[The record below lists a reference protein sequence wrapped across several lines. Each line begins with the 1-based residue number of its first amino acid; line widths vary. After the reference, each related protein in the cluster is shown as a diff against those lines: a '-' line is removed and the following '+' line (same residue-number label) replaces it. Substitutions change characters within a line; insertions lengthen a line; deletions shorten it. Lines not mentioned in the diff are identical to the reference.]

1 MQDPSY
7 TASFAHSLPWE
18 VIGAVC
24 EQADEAT
31 LVQLCLVSFGMLE
44 LAGPVLYR
52 HVNINLIE
60 EIYLFFICVSLP
72 FVDSD
77 RAASDLES

>member
-1 MQDPSY
+1 MSALQDPSY

-44 LAGPVLYR
+44 LAGPLLYR
-52 HVNINLIE
+52 HVNIATVDRMHSFYIK
-60 EIYLFFICVSLP
+60 VSL
-72 FVDSD
+72 SS
-77 RAASDLES
+77 RAL